1 MTELTDDE
9 LIARVLELDEN
20 RGWPFTEMSP
30 KERCQRWI
38 EVLNLAI
45 YAPDLAHRLQK
56 SNEEIKRLTKT
67 KLSPTERARQLGFD
81 ISKVREDHS
90 ELDLITGKRFDK
102 E

>member
-1 MTELTDDE
+1 MTDDE
-9 LIARVLELDEN
+9 LIARVLAWETKKFPGSYIAALEFCHERDNEL
-20 RGWPFTEMSP
+20 S
-30 KERCQRWI
+30 QS
-38 EVLNLAI
+38 
-45 YAPDLAHRLQK
+45 APDLAHRLQK